1 MAGLYYPEL
10 STTILDAAYKVHSAL
25 GPGLLESVYETCLE
39 YELQQRGC
47 AVKRQLILPIVYQ
60 GIIIDNG
67 YRIDLL
73 VDDTI
78 ILELKSVTVFSD
90 VHHKQLLTYL
100 RLSGKKVGYLMNFNV
115 PSFKD
120 GFHRKVV

>member
-1 MAGLYYPEL
+1 M
-10 STTILDAAYKVHSAL
+10 
-25 GPGLLESVYETCLE
+25 LESVYETCLE

-47 AVKRQLILPIVYQ
+47 VVKRQLMVPVVY
-60 GIIIDNG
+60 GNLTIDNG

-73 VDDTI
+73 VDDAI
-78 ILELKSVTVFSD
+78 VLELKSVTLLVD

-100 RLSGKKVGYLMNFNV
+100 RLSQKKVGYLMNFNV